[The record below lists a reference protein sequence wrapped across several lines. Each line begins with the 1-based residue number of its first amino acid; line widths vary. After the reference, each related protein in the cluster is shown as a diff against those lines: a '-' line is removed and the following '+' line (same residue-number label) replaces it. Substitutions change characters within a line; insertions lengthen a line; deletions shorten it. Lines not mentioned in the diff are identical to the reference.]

1 MYLPFDQMPGDAR
14 LWIYQADRALTE
26 IEYAAVEHS
35 LHHLCDTWLA
45 HGTPLHTSFHIAYN
59 HFIIL
64 AVDERQAGA
73 SGCSIDGSVRLLK
86 SLQERL
92 GVDFFNRQ
100 RVAIVDGDTIRLHGT
115 GDLKT
120 LFESGILTPDSIT
133 FNNALS
139 TKADWERTWRVPARE
154 SWLSRYLPKA
164 AGVQ

>member
-14 LWIYQADRALTE
+14 LWIYQADRALSE
-26 IEYAAVEHS
+26 MEYAAVENS

-45 HGTPLHTSFHIAYN
+45 HGAPLRTSFRIAYN

-100 RVAIVDGDTIRLHGT
+100 RVAFVDADSIRLHGT

-120 LFESGILTPDSIT
+120 LFESGILTADSIT

-139 TKADWERTWRVPARE
+139 TKADWESMWRVPARE